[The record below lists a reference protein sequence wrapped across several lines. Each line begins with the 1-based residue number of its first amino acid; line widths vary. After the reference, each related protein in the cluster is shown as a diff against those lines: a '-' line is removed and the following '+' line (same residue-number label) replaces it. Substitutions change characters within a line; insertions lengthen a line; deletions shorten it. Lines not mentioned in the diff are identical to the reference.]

1 MITAELD
8 RLHQSNF
15 QSLTKAGVNWYDIV
29 KNSPKL
35 LEKYLNYLKL
45 KSEYIMVNIDFSQLE
60 LYALASLSGDQ
71 DMIATVNSG
80 RDLHDVNT
88 EKVYGISKSER
99 EAAHKIAEARF
110 KENPTEDNKSLVQS
124 AQMLLDDFKAK
135 RKFIKAL
142 SFSLT
147 YGAGANKI
155 ARDLKITMAEA
166 LKLINDFYNTYPKT
180 KEWQEKT
187 FLFAIRNGYIETPFG
202 RQRGTPRVYNRM
214 DAYDAL
220 ILEKPSAISKLKKAG
235 EYWSLREELKVCK
248 NTPVQST
255 ATDMCSMS
263 FCIIRKEF
271 RKNLLRRANP
281 FFWVHDADMFSTH
294 IDTAVDNIKY
304 VIDVMENQVKYKGDP
319 VNYRAEAEVGYNYE
333 YVAGIKRAE
342 IYSDAFT
349 KEFILKKLE
358 ESLTADLEKKFKL
371 VIKSTGTSM
380 DKLKDYVETQKEA
393 KGDYFNQ
400 LVENLGLGV
409 STPDEYMS
417 MMNGMSLT
425 DYIDSE
431 ETKLGDDEEEDD

>member
-1 MITAELD
+1 MITAELEK
-8 RLHQSNF
+8 LHQSNF
-15 QSLTKAGVNWYDIV
+15 KSLTKAGVDWYNIV
-29 KNSPKL
+29 KNNPKL
-35 LEKYLNYLKL
+35 LEKYLCYLKL

-60 LYALASLSGDQ
+60 LYVLASLSGDP

-99 EAAHKIAEARF
+99 EAAHKLAEARF
-110 KENPTEDNKSLVQS
+110 KENPTEENNKLVKS
-124 AQMLLDDFKAK
+124 AEMLLEDFKTK

-166 LKLINDFYNTYPKT
+166 LKLINDFYNTYPKV

-187 FLFAIRNGYIETPFG
+187 FLFAIRNGYVETPFG
-202 RQRGTPRVYNRM
+202 RQRGTPRIHNRM
-214 DAYDAL
+214 DAYEAL
-220 ILEKPSAISKLKKAG
+220 VLEKPAVISKLKKAG
-235 EYWSLREELKVCK
+235 EYWSLREEQKVCK

-255 ATDMCSMS
+255 ATDMCSLS

-281 FFWVHDADMFSTH
+281 FFWVHDANVFSSH

-304 VIDVMENQVKYKGDP
+304 VVEIMENNVKYKGDP

-333 YVAGIKRAE
+333 YVAGIKRSE

-349 KEFILKKLE
+349 KELILKKLE
-358 ESLTADLEKKFKL
+358 ESLVADLKKKFKL

-380 DKLKDYVETQKEA
+380 DKIKDYVDAQREA
-393 KGDYFNQ
+393 KGQYFND
-400 LVENLGLGV
+400 LVESLGLGV
-409 STPDEYMS
+409 STPDNYMALMNQMTLSEY
-417 MMNGMSLT
+417 
-425 DYIDSE
+425 IEAE
-431 ETKLGDDEEEDD
+431 ETRLGEDEEEDE